1 MVYAEKASLNQYM
14 RCIMEELADCEISYE
29 QWQKLP
35 SVQLIDI
42 RERDERMIFNI
53 GGEWIPLASITY
65 HTDSFSTDKPVI
77 LYCQSGRRSFD
88 VTKAL
93 RQMLKRNNIYSL
105 KRGSKKY
112 IGTSK
117 MMVYDIDNSSSSN
130 RIPNSFILR
139 RLHSLTGVF
148 LALYLFEHLLTNA
161 QAARYLGENGQGF
174 IDSVNWIHSLPFLKA
189 IEILLLGVPIAIHL
203 IWGIRYLFTGAPNS
217 FNTNGTKPA
226 LPEYPRNHAYTW
238 QRITSWILVFGLI
251 GHVIQ
256 MRFIDYP
263 DMIRKENLQR

>member
-1 MVYAEKASLNQYM
+1 M
-14 RCIMEELADCEISYE
+14 
-29 QWQKLP
+29 
-35 SVQLIDI
+35 
-42 RERDERMIFNI
+42 
-53 GGEWIPLASITY
+53 
-65 HTDSFSTDKPVI
+65 
-77 LYCQSGRRSFD
+77 
-88 VTKAL
+88 
-93 RQMLKRNNIYSL
+93 
-105 KRGSKKY
+105 
-112 IGTSK
+112 
-117 MMVYDIDNSSSSN
+117 
-130 RIPNSFILR
+130 
-139 RLHSLTGVF
+139 
-148 LALYLFEHLLTNA
+148 ALYLFEHLLTNA

-203 IWGIRYLFTGAPNS
+203 IWGIRYLFTAAPNS

-263 DMIRKENLQR
+263 DIDSGKKTYSVRVEKDPALAALAERLNVKLEQRNGQWIAVAKDFGTADLLVVRETFKMPVMIALYTIFVLSACFHGYNGLWTAMITWGVTLTERSQMWMRRVATLLMILVAFFGLSAIFGT